1 MKIDE
6 AQQAIKDILPEKRY
20 IHSVGV
26 SETAGKLAEKYGA
39 NEKKARLAGMLH
51 DIVKYFSDD
60 ELKAMIL
67 RKPGTW
73 SDCLEYS
80 DKLWHAPAGA
90 IYVEKMY
97 GIADLDI
104 LNPMIYHTTGRKQM
118 TLPEKIIFL
127 ADYIEPSR
135 DFPGVDEVREA
146 AEQNLD
152 TAVLLELQ
160 KTITH
165 LLSKQQSVYPK
176 TFEAYNDLVRE
187 QNKQENSMR

>member
-1 MKIDE
+1 MRIDE
-6 AQQAIKDILPEKRY
+6 AKKTIKEILPEKRY

-26 SETAGKLAEKYGA
+26 SQTAGELAKKYGGD
-39 NEKKARLAGMLH
+39 EEKARLAGMLH

-60 ELKAMIL
+60 ELKSMIL

-73 SDCLEYS
+73 SDCLKYS

-90 IYVEKMY
+90 IYVQEQY
-97 GIADLDI
+97 GVNDSDL
-104 LNPMIYHTTGRKQM
+104 LNAMIYHTTGRKQM
-118 TLPEKIIFL
+118 TLLEKIIFL
-127 ADYIEPSR
+127 ADYIEPNR

-146 AEQNLD
+146 AKQDLD
-152 TAVLLELQ
+152 HAVLLELQ

-176 TFEAYNDLVRE
+176 TFEAYNDLVQE
-187 QNKQENSMR
+187 QIN

>member
-6 AQQAIKDILPEKRY
+6 AQQAIKAILPEKRY
-20 IHSVGV
+20 VHSVGV

-39 NEKKARLAGMLH
+39 DERKARLAGMLH

-67 RKPGTW
+67 SKPGTW

-90 IYVEKMY
+90 IYVEETY
-97 GIADLDI
+97 GIVDLDV

-118 TLPEKIIFL
+118 TLLEKIIFL
-127 ADYIEPSR
+127 ADYIEPGR

-146 AEQNLD
+146 AEQDLD

-176 TFEAYNDLVRE
+176 TFEAYNGLVRE
-187 QNKQENSMR
+187 QKNKKIR